1 MQDSGSSAKKVVNWH
16 TGWLG
21 ERDACGD
28 LVGDWAEHMD
38 KETFNCR
45 WCDQERKYSNGGK
58 SSLIQHSKSG
68 KHKNIADGKKERV
81 SSQPRVGVRV

>member
-1 MQDSGSSAKKVVNWH
+1 MSGSSAKKMVNWH
-16 TGWLG
+16 AGWLG

-28 LVGDWAEHMD
+28 LVGDWAEYLD

-58 SSLIQHSKSG
+58 SSLIQHSKSA
-68 KHKNIADGKKERV
+68 KHKNIADGKRGRV
-81 SSQPRVGVRV
+81 SGQPRVGVRV